1 MNLLTLLRPAVSRL
15 ACAQLSLLA
24 SAVCAQP
31 TAAPLQPMALDN
43 IAAALA
49 RPVGQPMRAPRTSG
63 ALDLRGKQVYIA
75 EYLLLFDLSGELP
88 ASGRDARLLG
98 ITVADATAVTMAYR
112 SAPDIAALQALT
124 DRAWADLQARL
135 QEAGLE
141 LADAAQITRQHGA
154 VYPAT
159 EPASTPGAPVVM
171 GLKTG
176 DTQRRYL
183 ALTPSGMRLTAR
195 TVAGIGLGNIGARVV
210 FAAQGIEAL
219 SLAMALNFSALD
231 PSGGLRRSS
240 YAPAAGS
247 ASGTP
252 ALSPLM
258 ELAPAPAAAL
268 VHAHAQLSL
277 VNLGEALVLAA
288 EFARLRP
295 APEIEAAPKETLAP
309 LLSLGR
315 RLLGAAPPAP
325 RVEALLELDGP
336 STARLALF
344 ALGAANQGI
353 VDALKAARAP

>member
-98 ITVADATAVTMAYR
+98 ITVADATAATMAYR

-135 QEAGLE
+135 REAGLE

-171 GLKTG
+171 GLKT
-176 DTQRRYL
+176 
-183 ALTPSGMRLTAR
+183 ATPS
-195 TVAGIGLGNIGARVV
+195 
-210 FAAQGIEAL
+210 AATW
-219 SLAMALNFSALD
+219 
-231 PSGGLRRSS
+231 RWH
-240 YAPAAGS
+240 PAAC
-247 ASGTP
+247 A
-252 ALSPLM
+252 
-258 ELAPAPAAAL
+258 
-268 VHAHAQLSL
+268 
-277 VNLGEALVLAA
+277 
-288 EFARLRP
+288 
-295 APEIEAAPKETLAP
+295 
-309 LLSLGR
+309 
-315 RLLGAAPPAP
+315 
-325 RVEALLELDGP
+325 
-336 STARLALF
+336 
-344 ALGAANQGI
+344 
-353 VDALKAARAP
+353 

>member
-1 MNLLTLLRPAVSRL
+1 MTLLRPAALRWACVQL
-15 ACAQLSLLA
+15 AVLAATACAQPA
-24 SAVCAQP
+24 AV
-31 TAAPLQPMALDN
+31 PLQPMALDN
-43 IAAALA
+43 IGAALA
-49 RPVGQPMRAPRTSG
+49 RPIGQPVHAPRTSG
-63 ALDLRGKQVYIA
+63 TLDLRGKKIYIA
-75 EYLLLFDLSGELP
+75 EYLLLFDLSGELN

-98 ITVADATAVTMAYR
+98 ITVADSTAATLIYR

-171 GLKTG
+171 NLNAG
-176 DTQRRYL
+176 DTHRRYL
-183 ALTPSGMRLTAR
+183 ALAPSGMRLTAR

-210 FAAQGIEAL
+210 FAALGIEGL
-219 SLAMALNFSALD
+219 SLGMALNFSALD
-231 PSGGLRRSS
+231 PVGPLRRSS
-240 YAPAAGS
+240 YAAPTGGAPGA
-247 ASGTP
+247 P

-268 VHAHAQLSL
+268 VHAHTQLSL
-277 VNLGEALVLAA
+277 VNLGEALVLAG

-295 APEIEAAPKETLAP
+295 VPELEAAPKETLAP

-315 RLLGAAPPAP
+315 RLLGGAPPTP

-336 STARLALF
+336 ATARLALF
-344 ALGAANQGI
+344 ALSAANQGI
-353 VDALKAARAP
+353 VDAIKAARAP

>member
-1 MNLLTLLRPAVSRL
+1 MTLLHPATLRW
-15 ACAQLSLLA
+15 ACAQLAVLA
-24 SAVCAQP
+24 ATACAQP
-31 TAAPLQPMALDN
+31 AAVPLQPMALDN
-43 IAAALA
+43 IGAALA
-49 RPVGQPMRAPRTSG
+49 RPIGQPVHAPRTSG
-63 ALDLRGKQVYIA
+63 TLDLRGKKIYIA
-75 EYLLLFDLSGELP
+75 EYLLLFDLSGELN

-98 ITVADATAVTMAYR
+98 ITVADSTAATLIYR

-141 LADAAQITRQHGA
+141 LADAVQITRQHGA

-171 GLKTG
+171 NLNAG
-176 DTQRRYL
+176 DTHRRYL
-183 ALTPSGMRLTAR
+183 ALAPSGMRLTAR

-210 FAAQGIEAL
+210 FAALGIEGL
-219 SLAMALNFSALD
+219 SLGMALNFSALD
-231 PSGGLRRSS
+231 PVGPLRRSS
-240 YAPAAGS
+240 YAAPTGGAPGA
-247 ASGTP
+247 P

-268 VHAHAQLSL
+268 VHAHTQLSL
-277 VNLGEALVLAA
+277 VNLGEALVLAG

-295 APEIEAAPKETLAP
+295 VPELEAAPKETLAP

-315 RLLGAAPPAP
+315 RLLGGAPPTP

-336 STARLALF
+336 ATARLALF
-344 ALGAANQGI
+344 ALSAANQGI
-353 VDALKAARAP
+353 VDAIKAARAP

>member
-1 MNLLTLLRPAVSRL
+1 MTLLRPAALRW
-15 ACAQLSLLA
+15 ACAQLAVLA
-24 SAVCAQP
+24 ATACAQP
-31 TAAPLQPMALDN
+31 AAVPLQPMTLDN
-43 IAAALA
+43 IGAALA
-49 RPVGQPMRAPRTSG
+49 RPIGQPVHAPRTSG
-63 ALDLRGKQVYIA
+63 TLDLRGKKIYIA
-75 EYLLLFDLSGELP
+75 EYLLLFDLSGELN

-98 ITVADATAVTMAYR
+98 ITVADSTAATLIYR

-141 LADAAQITRQHGA
+141 LADAVQITRQHGA

-171 GLKTG
+171 NLNAG
-176 DTQRRYL
+176 DTHRRYL
-183 ALTPSGMRLTAR
+183 ALAPSGMRLTAR

-210 FAAQGIEAL
+210 FAALGIEGL
-219 SLAMALNFSALD
+219 SLGMALNFSALD
-231 PSGGLRRSS
+231 PVGPLRRSS
-240 YAPAAGS
+240 YAAPTGGAPGA
-247 ASGTP
+247 P

-268 VHAHAQLSL
+268 VHAHTQL
-277 VNLGEALVLAA
+277 NLGEALVLAG

-295 APEIEAAPKETLAP
+295 VPELEAAPKETLAP

-315 RLLGAAPPAP
+315 RLLGGAPPTP

-336 STARLALF
+336 ATARLALF
-344 ALGAANQGI
+344 ALSAANQGI
-353 VDALKAARAP
+353 VDAIKAARAP